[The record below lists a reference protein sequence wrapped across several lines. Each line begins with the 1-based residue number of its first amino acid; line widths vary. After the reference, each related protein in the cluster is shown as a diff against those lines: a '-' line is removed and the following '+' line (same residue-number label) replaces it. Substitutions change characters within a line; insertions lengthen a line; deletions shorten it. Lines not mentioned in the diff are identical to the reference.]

1 MHTNVS
7 EGGKVRC
14 GVLRLYPLR
23 GGLDEAAGP
32 TKLSLNDR
40 KKTIMCQAVI
50 HFDLVRDD
58 WI

>member
-7 EGGKVRC
+7 EGGKVCC

-23 GGLDEAAGP
+23 GGRDEAAGP

-50 HFDLVRDD
+50 HFDLV
-58 WI
+58 